1 MKMKF
6 YDKINRAADLELIN
20 ITILKNFYS
29 QFILSFIIYLLHNST
44 VINLFK
50 FTQSFLIK

>member
-1 MKMKF
+1 MKF